1 MTDDLLDDDAPPIP
15 PGFQRMNWFRGF
27 GNQIGPLY
35 ERIGPGEEYTRA
47 FLVCEHH
54 TNGMMNCHGGM
65 LMVASSRSSATNPSR
80 SASSQART

>member
-47 FLVCEHH
+47 YLD
-54 TNGMMNCHGGM
+54 
-65 LMVASSRSSATNPSR
+65 
-80 SASSQART
+80 